1 MDPGVRQDDDHESN
15 FNMDPGVRQDDDHE
29 KAGIIPA

>member
-15 FNMDPGVRQDDDHE
+15 VNMDPGVRQDDDHE